1 METTEHHLPVTR
13 TARYYTTGS
22 PKPGNVAWLVLH
34 GYGQLAKYFIRHFAV
49 LEDHFVVAPEA
60 LSRYYLPGH
69 DRVGAS
75 WMTREDRE
83 TEIIDYLQYLDD
95 VYGKEIRPLQPQ
107 KVIVLGFSQ
116 GAATAAR
123 WAAHTQENLD
133 HLVLWGG
140 FFPPDMHWERF
151 QQKLQPLRS
160 TVLIGNSDAFI
171 TAANRA
177 EMQSV
182 LEKLGIAADYVEY
195 EGGHE
200 IDAGLLTELQQKIT
214 G

>member
-1 METTEHHLPVTR
+1 M
-13 TARYYTTGS
+13 
-22 PKPGNVAWLVLH
+22 
-34 GYGQLAKYFIRHFAV
+34 
-49 LEDHFVVAPEA
+49 
-60 LSRYYLPGH
+60 
-69 DRVGAS
+69 
-75 WMTREDRE
+75 
-83 TEIIDYLQYLDD
+83 
-95 VYGKEIRPLQPQ
+95 
-107 KVIVLGFSQ
+107 IVLGFSQ

-182 LEKLGIAADYVEY
+182 LEKLGIPAEYMEY

-200 IDAGLLTELQQKIT
+200 IKYNDLISLRTHIID
-214 G
+214 

>member
-1 METTEHHLPVTR
+1 MEATEHHIPATR
-13 TARYYTTGS
+13 TARYYTSGKNTSGT
-22 PKPGNVAWLVLH
+22 VWLVLH
-34 GYGQLAKYFIRHFAV
+34 GYGQLARYFIRHFAP
-49 LEDHFVVAPEA
+49 LEEHFVVAPEA

-83 TEIIDYLQYLDD
+83 TEITDYLQYLDD
-95 VYGKEIRPLQPQ
+95 VYEKAIRPLQPER
-107 KVIVLGFSQ
+107 VIVFGFSQ

-123 WAAHTQENLD
+123 WAAYTQENLH

-140 FFPPDMHWERF
+140 FFPPDMRWEDFRR
-151 QQKLQPLRS
+151 KEQPLSS
-160 TVLIGNSDAFI
+160 TVLIGNNDAFV
-171 TAANRA
+171 TAANRT

-182 LEKLGIAADYVEY
+182 LEKLKIQAEYVEY

-200 IDAGLLTELQQKIT
+200 MYPDLLTGLQQKIS